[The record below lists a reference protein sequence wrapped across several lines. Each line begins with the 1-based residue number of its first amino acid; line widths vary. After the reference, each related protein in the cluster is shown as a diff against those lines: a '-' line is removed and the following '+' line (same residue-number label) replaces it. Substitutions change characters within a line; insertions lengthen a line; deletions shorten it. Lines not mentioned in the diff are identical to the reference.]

1 MKNYKGLNDTELDIC
16 KGCVEV
22 LVKHESDSRL
32 KGMLL
37 EVWARLRDEK
47 TERVCSGSFNPGLPH
62 ENRVGAIEFNADGS
76 ITRKE
81 KTEKKTKKQVVEKPV
96 ETVEKPEVQIKRPKT
111 KFKRSRN
118 T

>member
-1 MKNYKGLNDTELDIC
+1 MKNYRGLNDTELDIC

-47 TERVCSGSFNPGLPH
+47 IERVSTGSFNPGLPH
-62 ENRVGAIEFNADGS
+62 ENRVGAVEFDSEGH
-76 ITRKE
+76 ITRK
-81 KTEKKTKKQVVEKPV
+81 KSSEKKAVEKPV
-96 ETVEKPEVQIKRPKT
+96 ETVERTEVQIVKRKT

>member
-16 KGCVEV
+16 KSCVEV

-47 TERVCSGSFNPGLPH
+47 IERVSTGSFNPGLPH
-62 ENRVGAIEFNADGS
+62 ENRVGAVEFDSEGH
-76 ITRKE
+76 ITRKD
-81 KTEKKTKKQVVEKPV
+81 KKKSEKKAVEKPV
-96 ETVEKPEVQIKRPKT
+96 ETVERTEVQIVKRKT
-111 KFKRSRN
+111 KFKRSSR